1 MMNNPITYISTR
13 GKSKELKFKDVVF
26 EGLATDGGLYIPK
39 IWPKLTDSKI
49 ESFKKKSY
57 QEIAFDV
64 ISVYVDET
72 LNDSDLR
79 SIISDSYSVFEND
92 EITPL
97 KKIDNHHY
105 LLELYHGPTYAFK
118 DVAMQFISRL
128 MDFYLQ
134 KSGSKINILGA
145 TSGDTGAAAI
155 EGFKNIPSVKTFILH
170 PHEKISEVQRKFM
183 TTVNSENVF
192 NIAIKGSFDD
202 CQNIIK
208 KIFTDK
214 EYKKHNSLTAINS
227 INWSRIMCQMVYYFY
242 ASSRISDNN
251 NTMFSVPTGN
261 FGDILAG
268 YIAKKMGLN
277 ISMLNIATNEND
289 ILTRTLSTGT
299 HSLKKVKETTSP
311 SIDIQ
316 ISSNFERLL
325 YDLSG
330 DSSYVDNLMNNL
342 IKTGSYQLS
351 ESLLKEINSHFVS
364 YSVSEAEVDNTI
376 KEIYNKYQLVIDPHT
391 AVGLASALKSSL
403 EYKNT
408 ITLATAHPA
417 KFKDTVSNIIK
428 NDDFVTD
435 KIKAIMELTEN
446 MVILE
451 NDDNIVK
458 KYITDNI

>member
-1 MMNNPITYISTR
+1 MQRKEKIIISSIFLICLIGLMWSFRYFVSQKTEVSPLELLP
-13 GKSKELKFKDVVF
+13 KSQWKELYTNNK
-26 EGLATDGGLYIPK
+26 
-39 IWPKLTDSKI
+39 
-49 ESFKKKSY
+49 
-57 QEIAFDV
+57 
-64 ISVYVDET
+64 T
-72 LNDSDLR
+72 LG
-79 SIISDSYSVFEND
+79 I
-92 EITPL
+92 
-97 KKIDNHHY
+97 
-105 LLELYHGPTYAFK
+105 G
-118 DVAMQFISRL
+118 QF
-128 MDFYLQ
+128 
-134 KSGSKINILGA
+134 
-145 TSGDTGAAAI
+145 
-155 EGFKNIPSVKTFILH
+155 
-170 PHEKISEVQRKFM
+170 
-183 TTVNSENVF
+183 
-192 NIAIKGSFDD
+192 
-202 CQNIIK
+202 
-208 KIFTDK
+208 
-214 EYKKHNSLTAINS
+214 EYKQRCYKCHGIYGQGSYKGVNLIDDEW
-227 INWSRIMCQMVYYFY
+227 IYG
-242 ASSRISDNN
+242 SD
-251 NTMFSVPTGN
+251 
-261 FGDILAG
+261 
-268 YIAKKMGLN
+268 
-277 ISMLNIATNEND
+277 END